1 MGGGPQEEGGRLRA
15 DRTLLYN
22 QPVIYHVV
30 SLAAWNARPDQPYA
44 PASLPED
51 GFVHCSPDEA
61 TTLAVVN
68 AFYRDAPKPLHA
80 LVLDEER
87 LTARVEFEAAAPT
100 PPPGVGE
107 DVLFPHVFGPL
118 DRDAV
123 VRILEIRWDEDGRA
137 VGLGEQQGA

>member
-1 MGGGPQEEGGRLRA
+1 M
-15 DRTLLYN
+15 
-22 QPVIYHVV
+22 IYHVV
-30 SLAAWNARPDQPYA
+30 SLDAWNARPGRPYA

-68 AFYRDAPKPLHA
+68 AFYRDAPRPLHV

-87 LTARVEFEAAAPT
+87 LNARVEFEAAAPA
-100 PPPGVGE
+100 PPPGVGA
-107 DVLFPHVFGPL
+107 DVLFPHVFGPI

-123 VRILEIRWDEDGRA
+123 VRVLEIRWDEEGRA
-137 VGLGEQQGA
+137 AGLGPS

>member
-1 MGGGPQEEGGRLRA
+1 M
-15 DRTLLYN
+15 
-22 QPVIYHVV
+22 IYHVV
-30 SLAAWNARPDQPYA
+30 SLDAWNAHPDQPYA
-44 PASLPED
+44 PSSLPED

-68 AFYRDAPKPLHA
+68 AFYRDAPKPLHV

-87 LTARVEFEAAAPT
+87 LSARVEFEAAAPA
-100 PPPGVGE
+100 PPPGVGA

-123 VRILEIRWDEDGRA
+123 VRVLEIRWDAQGRA
-137 VGLGEQQGA
+137 TGLGEN